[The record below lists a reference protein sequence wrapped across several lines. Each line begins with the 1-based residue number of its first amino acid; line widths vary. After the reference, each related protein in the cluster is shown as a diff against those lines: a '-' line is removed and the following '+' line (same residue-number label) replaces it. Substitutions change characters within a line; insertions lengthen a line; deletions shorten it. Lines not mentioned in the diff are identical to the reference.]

1 MAMPSKEIMNRVFEN
16 FYAEVAETSGIP
28 ESRLRPFSKRLFLR
42 DVKNIIGGKD
52 GWQDIEIPQL
62 VYEIQTTIN
71 I

>member
-52 GWQDIEIPQL
+52 GW
-62 VYEIQTTIN
+62 
-71 I
+71 